1 MPKVKPTTLKQ
12 EVKHIFK
19 VIKRLAG
26 RPFVRSRMRIRVRT
40 GVIFL
45 NEVKPGW
52 WEKIDLDRLDMLD
65 TKLCLCGQ
73 LYGRHRNA
81 YRVLNLT
88 PADFVMYGFL
98 PAPGDYGRPAFL
110 PQRLLT
116 RLWTKEI
123 KRLKM
128 KSLKPSSK

>member
-1 MPKVKPTTLKQ
+1 MMPDVKLPTLKQ
-12 EVKHIFK
+12 ELKHAFR

-26 RPFVRSRMRIRVRT
+26 RPFVRSRMQKRVRT

-45 NEVKPGW
+45 NNVKPGW

-73 LYGRHRNA
+73 LYGRHKNA
-81 YRVLNLT
+81 YRKLNLS
-88 PADFVMYGFL
+88 PSDFVMYGFL
-98 PAPGDYGRPAFL
+98 PAPSDYWRPAFL

-123 KRLKM
+123 TRLK
-128 KSLKPSSK
+128 SSSVR

>member
-1 MPKVKPTTLKQ
+1 MPNVKPTTLKQ
-12 EVKHIFK
+12 EVKHLFR

-26 RPFVRSRMRIRVRT
+26 RPFVRSRMRKRVRR
-40 GVIFL
+40 GAIFL
-45 NEVKPGW
+45 NGVKPGW
-52 WEKIDLDRLDMLD
+52 WEKIDLARLDMLD

-81 YRVLNLT
+81 YRKLHLT

-98 PAPGDYGRPAFL
+98 PAPGDYGRSGFL

-128 KSLKPSSK
+128 KSLERSSK

>member
-1 MPKVKPTTLKQ
+1 MPDVKPPTLKQ
-12 EVKHIFK
+12 EVIHVFR

-26 RPFVRSRMRIRVRT
+26 RPFVRSRMQKRVRT

-45 NEVKPGW
+45 NSVKPGW
-52 WEKIDLDRLDMLD
+52 WEKIDLERLDMLD

-73 LYGRHRNA
+73 LYGRHKNA
-81 YRVLNLT
+81 YRKLHLT

-98 PAPGDYGRPAFL
+98 PAPGDYGRPEFL

-123 KRLKM
+123 ERLKM
-128 KSLKPSSK
+128 RSPKPLSK

>member
-1 MPKVKPTTLKQ
+1 
-12 EVKHIFK
+12 
-19 VIKRLAG
+19 
-26 RPFVRSRMRIRVRT
+26 MRKRVRT

-45 NEVKPGW
+45 NNVKPGW
-52 WEKIDLDRLDMLD
+52 WEKIDLERFDMLD
-65 TKLCLCGQ
+65 TRLNLCGQ
-73 LYGRHRNA
+73 LYGRHKNA
-81 YRVLNLT
+81 YCKLHLT

-98 PAPGDYGRPAFL
+98 PAPGDYGRPKFL

-128 KSLKPSSK
+128 NSLKRSSK